1 MIPETE
7 TTEIFYFIEFINQ
20 QTQLPYCYFY
30 SHKNKLEKGF
40 LLSCAKKFTQ
50 KESVEKALKKLLK
63 DCQYSRP
70 YLAKEAKIS
79 KVEMTITYKYID

>member
-1 MIPETE
+1 MHRAIKC
-7 TTEIFYFIEFINQ
+7 YVIEFINQ
-20 QTQLPYCYFY
+20 QTQLPYSWFC
-30 SHKNKLEKGF
+30 SHKNNFERSVF
-40 LLSCAKKFTQ
+40 LLSAKRFTE
-50 KESVEKALKKLLK
+50 KETAEKALKKLLK